1 MRSSSRPAEVGAS
14 TQGASGLSLR
24 SREALWA
31 YAFLAVPF
39 GLFLL
44 IRIYPAFQALY
55 LSLFDWNAD
64 PAKRPFVGLD
74 HYVRAAAD
82 ARLGRAL
89 LNTGLYTLIG
99 VPVQL
104 ALGLFFAVVMRGVER
119 FRAFFRA
126 VFFAPYV
133 VPAVAIGWVFSW
145 MLSPN
150 FGVVNTVLTAVG
162 LPAQG
167 FLGDPQ
173 QALPTVTAVVIWQH
187 LGFQIVLFLAGLES
201 IPRTFYEA
209 AEIDGAGPWVRFR
222 SITVPL
228 LNPVI
233 VFSAVI
239 FAIRYLQLFTLVV
252 NLHFTDQGGPLNSTL
267 SVALYI
273 YQLAFNRFQFGYA
286 AAVTVIMFVIVMVV
300 TLVQMRLLSRRVE
313 Y

>member
-1 MRSSSRPAEVGAS
+1 MRRPEM
-14 TQGASGLSLR
+14 TLR
-24 SREALWA
+24 RRESLWA
-31 YAFLAVPF
+31 YAFLAIPF

-44 IRIYPAFQALY
+44 IRIYPAFEALY
-55 LSLFDWNAD
+55 LSLFHWSAD
-64 PAKRPFVGLD
+64 PSNRPFVGLE
-74 HYVRAAAD
+74 HYFRIAAD
-82 ARLGRAL
+82 PRLGRAL
-89 LNTGLYTLIG
+89 LNTALYTVIG

-104 ALGLFFAVVMRGVER
+104 ALGMFIAITMTSIPR

-126 VFFAPYV
+126 VYFAPYI

-150 FGVVNTVLTAVG
+150 FGVVNTLLGDIG
-162 LPAQG
+162 LPAQP
-167 FLGDPQ
+167 FLTSPG
-173 QALPTVTAVVIWQH
+173 QALLTVTAVVIWQQM
-187 LGFQIVLFLAGLES
+187 GFQIVLFLAGLES
-201 IPRTFYEA
+201 IPRTYYEA
-209 AEIDGAGPWVRFR
+209 AEIDGAEPWQLFR
-222 SITVPL
+222 HVTLPL

-239 FAIRYLQLFTLVV
+239 FTIRYLQLFTLVV

-286 AAVTVIMFVIVMVV
+286 AAVTVVLFALVMAI
-300 TLVQMRLLSRRVE
+300 TLFQLRVLSRRVN